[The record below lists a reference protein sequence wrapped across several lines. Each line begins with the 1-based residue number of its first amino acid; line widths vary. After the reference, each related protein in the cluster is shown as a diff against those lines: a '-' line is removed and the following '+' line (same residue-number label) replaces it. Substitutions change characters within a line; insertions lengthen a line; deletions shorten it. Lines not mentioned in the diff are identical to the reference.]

1 MIDAIF
7 QQAPFD
13 DKNDIK
19 RIEEIAKEVEQ
30 RAKEMPGYRYG
41 ECDRCGWKGQGFTRV
56 LDGQFICVKCLIT
69 DEVERKFKEAK

>member
-1 MIDAIF
+1 MDAIF

-30 RAKEMPGYRYG
+30 RAKRTPGYRYG
-41 ECDRCGWKGQGFTRV
+41 ECDRCGKNGQGFAIV
-56 LDGQFICVKCLIT
+56 LDGSFLCVGCLVK
-69 DEVERKFKEAK
+69 DEVERRFKEEK